1 MYTETTKITNIKNDT
16 KIYEN
21 SVLNEIIKTFNNKLQ
36 EAQNDFSSSKYS
48 QDPYKIS
55 LYSIHSLQTINKEL
69 DSSATQ

>member
-21 SVLNEIIKTFNNKLQ
+21 SVLNEKIKTFNNNLQ

-48 QDPYKIS
+48 
-55 LYSIHSLQTINKEL
+55 
-69 DSSATQ
+69 